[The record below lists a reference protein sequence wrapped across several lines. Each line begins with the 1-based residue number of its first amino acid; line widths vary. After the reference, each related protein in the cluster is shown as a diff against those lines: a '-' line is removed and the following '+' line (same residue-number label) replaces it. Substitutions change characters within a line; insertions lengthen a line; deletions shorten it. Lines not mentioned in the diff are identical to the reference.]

1 MTEKRFKMKK
11 LEYESYFIDSQQE
24 YVDEDE
30 PKFKIDGEKTMSDSQ
45 ILDLLN
51 ENEQLKEERDYFERK
66 KCEYFN
72 KYNKKHLDNIQLKE
86 ENDKLK
92 AICKDHRD
100 HAIDFK
106 ADYVRLEE
114 KNEQLKQSINEVV
127 ELLSEEVDLFSEKA
141 TEHDMN
147 AYVELQEFDN
157 KDAYYMATATK
168 KAIKMLKELQKND

>member
-1 MTEKRFKMKK
+1 MTENKRFKMKK
-11 LEYESYFIDSQQE
+11 LEFESYFIDSQQE

-30 PKFKIDGEKTMSDSQ
+30 PKLKIDGERTMSDSQ

-51 ENEQLKEERDYFERK
+51 ENEQLKDERDYFERK

-92 AICKDHRD
+92 AICKDHSD

-106 ADYVRLEE
+106 ADCVRLEKE
-114 KNEQLKQSINEVV
+114 NEELK
-127 ELLSEEVDLFSEKA
+127 
-141 TEHDMN
+141 
-147 AYVELQEFDN
+147 
-157 KDAYYMATATK
+157 
-168 KAIKMLKELQKND
+168 KELQRLYDVATLNKAIEVLENKYGKMLSDGSDEIKDAMRHTVLRCIEDLDELKDDITAR

>member
-24 YVDEDE
+24 YVDKDE
-30 PKFKIDGEKTMSDSQ
+30 PKLKIDGERTMSDSQ

-86 ENDKLK
+86 ENEKLK
-92 AICKDHRD
+92 S
-100 HAIDFK
+100 IDFK
-106 ADYVRLEE
+106 VDCVRLEKE
-114 KNEQLKQSINEVV
+114 NEQLK
-127 ELLSEEVDLFSEKA
+127 
-141 TEHDMN
+141 
-147 AYVELQEFDN
+147 
-157 KDAYYMATATK
+157 
-168 KAIKMLKELQKND
+168 KELQRMYDVATLNKAIEVLENKYDKMLSDGSDEIKDAMRHTVLRCIEDLDELKDDITAR